1 MHSTLALILGGG
13 QGSRLFPL
21 TYSRSK
27 PAVPIGGKYRLI
39 DIPVSNCLNS
49 NINRIFILTQ
59 FNSASLNKHINQTY
73 RFDNFHKGFV
83 DILAAEQS
91 IDSTDWFQG
100 TADAVRKNLKHI
112 IAYYDLTHVM
122 ILSGDQ
128 IYKMDFNELVNFH
141 RENNADITISV
152 LPVEKKET
160 PLLGIVKMKKDRIID
175 FVEKP
180 KDEKILKELKTGKFI
195 HEKFP
200 DIGGDKE
207 YLASMGIY
215 YFNIDTLVELLNS
228 NNFRDFGHEIIPLAI
243 KTKNVAGYLFNGY
256 WEDVG
261 TIFAFWRANL
271 DFASLKPKFDFYS
284 NLIYTNARYLPAS
297 RVISC
302 KINESLICEGSIIN
316 NSTITNSI
324 IGIRTIIRDN
334 VTIEKSMVMGA
345 DFFETEE
352 NKQLNRTSGMIDVG
366 IGSNTIIKNAIID
379 KNARIGSNC
388 RIINKDNLEKYD
400 GENYYIREKIIIVPK
415 NSIIKDNTVI

>member
-1 MHSTLALILGGG
+1 MQNTLALILGGG

-49 NINRIFILTQ
+49 EINRIFILTQ

-91 IDSTDWFQG
+91 IESTDWFQG

-112 IAYYDLTHVM
+112 TAYYDLKHVL

-128 IYKMDFNELVNFH
+128 IYKMDFNDLASFH
-141 RENNADITISV
+141 RESNADITISV
-152 LPVEKKET
+152 LPVVKEEI
-160 PLLGIVKMKKDRIID
+160 PSLGIVKMKKDRIID
-175 FVEKP
+175 FIEKP
-180 KDEKILKELKTGKFI
+180 KDEKIQKELRTGKFI
-195 HEKFP
+195 REKFP
-200 DIGGDKE
+200 DISENKE

-215 YFNIDTLVELLNS
+215 FFNIETLVELLNT

-243 KTKNVAGYLFNGY
+243 KTKNVAGYLFNDY

-261 TIFAFWRANL
+261 TIHAFWRANL
-271 DFASLKPKFDFYS
+271 DFATLIPRFDFYKHR
-284 NLIYTNARYLPAS
+284 IYTNARYLPAS

-302 KINESLICEGSIIN
+302 KINESMICEGSIIN
-316 NSTITNSI
+316 NSSITNSI
-324 IGIRTIIRDN
+324 IGIRTIIQEN
-334 VTIEKSMVMGA
+334 VTIEKSMIMGA
-345 DFFETEE
+345 DFFETPESLLHNKQE
-352 NKQLNRTSGMIDVG
+352 NKIDVG

-379 KNARIGSNC
+379 KNARIGKNC
-388 RIINKDNLEKYD
+388 RIINKDNLEKFD
-400 GENYYIREKIIIVPK
+400 GDNYYIREKIIIIPK
-415 NSIIKDNTVI
+415 NAVIKDDTVI